1 MLDLSSVT
9 TLFFDLDHTLWD
21 FETNSTLTFQ
31 KIFEEENIPIPLQ
44 AFIEVYSPINHA
56 CWKLY
61 RENKIT
67 HIELRNLRLE
77 KTFEALHFDYSERL
91 LSIVNERYIDYLS
104 DFTHLFDGTIE
115 LLQKL
120 QKRYEMHII
129 TNGFDSVQYHKM
141 KNSGLQ
147 PFFGKVF
154 TAEQVGYKKPSP
166 EIFEYAL
173 AQSGKTA
180 AESIMIG
187 DSLEADIQGA
197 LNLSMQAIHFN
208 SHGEENHNAC
218 PIVHSLK
225 EIEALLL

>member
-21 FETNSTLTFQ
+21 FETNSKLTFQ

-67 HIELRNLRLE
+67 HIELRNFRLE
-77 KTFEALHFDYSERL
+77 KTFKALHFDYSERL
-91 LSIVNERYIDYLS
+91 LSIVNELYIVYLS
-104 DFTHLFDGTIE
+104 DFTHLFEGTIE

-120 QKRYEMHII
+120 QKQYEMHII
-129 TNGFDSVQYHKM
+129 TNGFDRVQYHKM
-141 KNSGLQ
+141 RNSGLQ

-166 EIFEYAL
+166 EIFQYAL

-208 SHGEENHNAC
+208 SHGEESHNTC
-218 PIVHSLK
+218 PIVHSLQ
-225 EIEALLL
+225 EIEELLL

>member
-77 KTFEALHFDYSERL
+77 KTFKALHFDYSERL
-91 LSIVNERYIDYLS
+91 LSIVNKRYIDYLS
-104 DFTHLFDGTIE
+104 DFTYLFDGTIE

-129 TNGFDSVQYHKM
+129 TNGFESVQYHKM
-141 KNSGLQ
+141 RNSGLQ

-154 TAEQVGYKKPSP
+154 TAEQVGYKKPSL

-208 SHGEENHNAC
+208 SHGEESHNAC
-218 PIVHSLK
+218 PMVHSLQ

>member
-21 FETNSTLTFQ
+21 FETNSTFTFK

-77 KTFEALHFDYSERL
+77 KTFNALDFDYSERL

-141 KNSGLQ
+141 RNSGLQ

-208 SHGEENHNAC
+208 SHGEESHNAC
-218 PIVHSLK
+218 PMVHSLQ

>member
-1 MLDLSSVT
+1 M
-9 TLFFDLDHTLWD
+9 
-21 FETNSTLTFQ
+21 
-31 KIFEEENIPIPLQ
+31 
-44 AFIEVYSPINHA
+44 
-56 CWKLY
+56 
-61 RENKIT
+61 
-67 HIELRNLRLE
+67 E
-77 KTFEALHFDYSERL
+77 KTFKALHFDYSERL

-141 KNSGLQ
+141 RNSGLQ

-173 AQSGKTA
+173 AQLGKTA

-208 SHGEENHNAC
+208 SHGEESHNDC
-218 PIVHSLK
+218 PMVHSLQ